1 MPACKALAMAMT
13 LIAGLL
19 GAQGRALSD
28 PQGLSDAC
36 DRPED
41 CQRIF
46 AEERRDEPWSSYL
59 ETELRAFLGVRPE
72 LGVKTVECRKTL
84 CSIVASM
91 SGPDIHPWAMAMIE
105 MHAMPWYADFYG
117 DSGTGSGPRQIEVS
131 PGLWRPDPAGV
142 IAIWWFL
149 ERKPEGAD

>member
-1 MPACKALAMAMT
+1 MSACKTLAMAMAIT
-13 LIAGLL
+13 AGFVD
-19 GAQGRALSD
+19 AQVPPD
-28 PQGLSDAC
+28 VC

-46 AEERRDEPWSSYL
+46 EVERRDEPWSSRL
-59 ETELRAFLGVRPE
+59 ENELRQFMNARPE
-72 LGVKTVECRKTL
+72 LGVKIVECRKTL

-91 SGPDIHPWAMAMIE
+91 SGADIHPWAMAMIE

-131 PGLWRPDPAGV
+131 PGLWRPDPAGF

-149 ERKPEGAD
+149 ERKPAAAD